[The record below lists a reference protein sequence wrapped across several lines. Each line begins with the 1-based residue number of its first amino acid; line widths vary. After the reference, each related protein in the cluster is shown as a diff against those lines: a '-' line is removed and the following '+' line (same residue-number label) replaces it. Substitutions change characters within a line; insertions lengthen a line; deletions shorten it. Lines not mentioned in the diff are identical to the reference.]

1 MKEVCSFYL
10 TWVIKIIENLL
21 WRLSTLKARAIWGAL
36 IASSYWSSMTTN
48 EFFSIVEK
56 NFVEGSPSEINK
68 PNINYIQLQLIYSFL
83 IYFTSIMYGYVRY
96 FCVPHHFFYLPA
108 YASIV
113 INVFNFFRKVLIFD
127 QL

>member
-68 PNINYIQLQLIYSFL
+68 PNINYIFIFNLFHLYNVRLRPVFL
-83 IYFTSIMYGYVRY
+83 CAT
-96 FCVPHHFFYLPA
+96 PFFLFA
-108 YASIV
+108 RLCIHS
-113 INVFNFFRKVLIFD
+113 NKRF
-127 QL
+127 